1 MPRID
6 NLNIQQ
12 FRQLSDLHL
21 NHLKRF
27 NLLVGENSSGK
38 TSVLEAI
45 SLFSRPLD
53 ALELLNVAKRRGIKS
68 SRERLIDGVRWLFPQ
83 HAAAVTDPYFHG
95 SIKITGDATD
105 YTGIEIDFQ
114 GLLGDTSKLLE
125 ATDDDEW
132 ESNDDLSNT
141 TTPPEAYEVRRGA
154 EIHMKCRRRPLP
166 LLDHAPFVS
175 STSFQLWEDERY
187 VNRGFGE
194 NYAIPVITLSPVAH
208 RVELIQ
214 SRQLSEAT
222 LSGDKF
228 SVIQAIQLIDP
239 QIDDLEVV
247 SRSGMASAVWVH
259 HATAGF
265 SPVSNL
271 GDGTRRVLSIALAL
285 QSVKGGVLLIDEVET
300 AIHKDA
306 FAKFFDWLF
315 EAAEY
320 FRVQIFATTH
330 SLEAI
335 DAILS
340 VSLKQQDQL
349 VVFQLPD
356 RDSKTKIVKRFSG
369 DILESLRFDQG
380 IDVR

>member
-1 MPRID
+1 MNKIESLYI
-6 NLNIQQ
+6 LN
-12 FRQLSDLHL
+12 FRQLKDLRL
-21 NHLKRF
+21 QNLKPF

-45 SLFSRPLD
+45 SLFCRPLD
-53 ALELLNVAKRRGIKS
+53 ALELLNVARRREVKS
-68 SRERLIDGVRWLFPQ
+68 SRERLLDGVRWLFPQ
-83 HAAAVTDPYFHG
+83 HAAAVSDPYFQG
-95 SIKITGDATD
+95 NITITGNGLHHTKVS
-105 YTGIEIDFQ
+105 IEFQ
-114 GLLGDTSKLLE
+114 GLIGDASKQSLFS
-125 ATDDDEW
+125 DDEDPDTV
-132 ESNDDLSNT
+132 ENSPT
-141 TTPPEAYEVRRGA
+141 TTVSPEVYETRRGA
-154 EIHMKCRRRPLP
+154 EIRMSCTTLQR
-166 LLDHAPFVS
+166 LLTGELEVKTANFE
-175 STSFQLWEDERY
+175 LWEDERY
-187 VNRGFGE
+187 VNRGIGDSS
-194 NYAIPVITLSPVAH
+194 AIPVVTLSPVAH
-208 RVELIQ
+208 RVELLQ

-222 LSGDKF
+222 LRGDKF
-228 SVIQAIQLIDP
+228 SVVQAIQLIDP
-239 QIDDLEVV
+239 QIDGLEVV

-265 SPVSNL
+265 SPISNL

-306 FAKFFDWLF
+306 FSKFFSWLLQAGEF
-315 EAAEY
+315 

-340 VSLKQQDQL
+340 VSLKQPDQL
-349 VVFQLPD
+349 VAFQLPD
-356 RDSKTKIVKRFSG
+356 RDSKTKEVKRFSG

>member
-1 MPRID
+1 
-6 NLNIQQ
+6 
-12 FRQLSDLHL
+12 
-21 NHLKRF
+21 
-27 NLLVGENSSGK
+27 
-38 TSVLEAI
+38 
-45 SLFSRPLD
+45 
-53 ALELLNVAKRRGIKS
+53 
-68 SRERLIDGVRWLFPQ
+68 
-83 HAAAVTDPYFHG
+83 
-95 SIKITGDATD
+95 
-105 YTGIEIDFQ
+105 
-114 GLLGDTSKLLE
+114 
-125 ATDDDEW
+125 
-132 ESNDDLSNT
+132 
-141 TTPPEAYEVRRGA
+141 
-154 EIHMKCRRRPLP
+154 
-166 LLDHAPFVS
+166 
-175 STSFQLWEDERY
+175 LWEDERY

-194 NYAIPVITLSPVAH
+194 SYALPVVTLSPVAH

-222 LSGDKF
+222 LSGEKF

-239 QIDDLEVV
+239 QIDGLEVV

-285 QSVKGGVLLIDEVET
+285 QSVKGGILLIDEVET

-315 EAAEY
+315 EAAKH
-320 FRVQIFATTH
+320 FNVQVFATTH

-340 VSLKQQDQL
+340 VSLKQPDQL
-349 VVFQLPD
+349 VAFQLPD
-356 RDSKTKIVKRFSG
+356 RDSKTKEVKRFSG

>member
-1 MPRID
+1 MPKID
-6 NLNIQQ
+6 NLNIQK
-12 FRQLSDLHL
+12 FRQLSDLRL
-21 NHLKRF
+21 KDLKRF

-38 TSVLEAI
+38 TSVLEAV

-53 ALELLNVAKRRGIKS
+53 ALELLNVARRREVKS
-68 SRERLIDGVRWLFPQ
+68 SRERLLDGVRWLFPQ

-95 SIKITGDATD
+95 VIAITGDAPHHTSV
-105 YTGIEIDFQ
+105 EIDFQ
-114 GLLGDTSKLLE
+114 GLLGDTSKPIG
-125 ATDDDEW
+125 ASDDDDPETI
-132 ESNDDLSNT
+132 DDLPT
-141 TTPPEAYEVRRGA
+141 ATAPPEAYDARRGA
-154 EIHMKCRRRPLP
+154 EIHMSCCTRQ
-166 LLDHAPFVS
+166 LLFLEGTPEVR

-194 NYAIPVITLSPVAH
+194 NYALPVVTLSPVAH

-239 QIDDLEVV
+239 QIDGLEVV
-247 SRSGMASAVWVH
+247 TRSGMASAVWVH

-315 EAAEY
+315 EAAKY
-320 FRVQIFATTH
+320 FQVQIFATTH

-340 VSLKQQDQL
+340 VSLKQPDQL
-349 VVFQLPD
+349 VAFQLPD
-356 RDSKTKIVKRFSG
+356 RDSKTKEVKRFSG

>member
-1 MPRID
+1 MNKIES
-6 NLNIQQ
+6 LHILK
-12 FRQLSDLHL
+12 FRQLRDLHL
-21 NHLKRF
+21 QNLKPF

-45 SLFSRPLD
+45 SLFCRPLD
-53 ALELLNVAKRRGIKS
+53 ALELLNVARRREVKS
-68 SRERLIDGVRWLFPQ
+68 SRERLLDGVRWLFPQ
-83 HAAAVTDPYFHG
+83 HAAAVSDPYFQG
-95 SIKITGDATD
+95 MITITGNGLHHTKVN
-105 YTGIEIDFQ
+105 IEFQ
-114 GLLGDTSKLLE
+114 GLIGDASKPSLFS
-125 ATDDDEW
+125 DE
-132 ESNDDLSNT
+132 EDLDTVENSST
-141 TTPPEAYEVRRGA
+141 TTVSPEVYETRRGA
-154 EIHMKCRRRPLP
+154 EIRMSCTTLQR
-166 LLDHAPFVS
+166 LLIDELEVKTTTFE
-175 STSFQLWEDERY
+175 LWEDERY
-187 VNRGFGE
+187 VNRGIGE
-194 NYAIPVITLSPVAH
+194 SSAVPVVTLSPVAH
-208 RVELIQ
+208 RVELLQ

-222 LSGDKF
+222 LRGDKF
-228 SVIQAIQLIDP
+228 SVVQAIQLIDP
-239 QIDDLEVV
+239 QIDGLEVV

-265 SPVSNL
+265 SPISNL

-306 FAKFFDWLF
+306 FSKFFSWLIQAGEF
-315 EAAEY
+315 

-340 VSLKQQDQL
+340 VSLKQPDQL
-349 VVFQLPD
+349 VAFQLPD
-356 RDSKTKIVKRFSG
+356 RDSKTKEVKRFSG

>member
-1 MPRID
+1 MNKIES
-6 NLNIQQ
+6 LHILK
-12 FRQLSDLHL
+12 FRQLKDLHL
-21 NHLKRF
+21 QNLKPF

-45 SLFSRPLD
+45 SLFCRPLD
-53 ALELLNVAKRRGIKS
+53 ALELLNVARRREVKS
-68 SRERLIDGVRWLFPQ
+68 SRERLLDGVRWLFPQ
-83 HAAAVTDPYFHG
+83 HAAAVSDPYFQG
-95 SIKITGDATD
+95 MITITGNGLHHTKVN
-105 YTGIEIDFQ
+105 IEFQ
-114 GLLGDTSKLLE
+114 GLIGDASKPSLFS
-125 ATDDDEW
+125 DE
-132 ESNDDLSNT
+132 EDLDTVENSST
-141 TTPPEAYEVRRGA
+141 TTVSPEVYETRRGA
-154 EIHMKCRRRPLP
+154 EIRMSCTTLQR
-166 LLDHAPFVS
+166 LLIDELEVKTTTFE
-175 STSFQLWEDERY
+175 LWEDERY
-187 VNRGFGE
+187 VNRGIGE
-194 NYAIPVITLSPVAH
+194 SSAVPVVTLSPVAH
-208 RVELIQ
+208 RVELLQ

-222 LSGDKF
+222 LRGDKF
-228 SVIQAIQLIDP
+228 SVVQAIQLIDP
-239 QIDDLEVV
+239 QIDGLEVV

-265 SPVSNL
+265 SPISNL

-306 FAKFFDWLF
+306 FSKFFSWLLQAGQF
-315 EAAEY
+315 

-340 VSLKQQDQL
+340 VSLKQPDQL
-349 VVFQLPD
+349 VAFQLPD
-356 RDSKTKIVKRFSG
+356 RDSKTKEVKRFSG